1 MPNSVRSILK
11 NADFRHVVLGL
22 LSTALILVYLFK
34 LWHINPRRPFIYS
47 GDGLLS
53 LMSFQNMKESF
64 WYLKS
69 SHLGFPFQQNL
80 SDFPAVADTTNLV
93 VSRLLIS
100 LTGDI
105 NLTFNIQYFF
115 SYFSG
120 FLGAYV
126 GSRLLRLAPTYAMCV
141 GIIYAF
147 LPFHY
152 LHGASH
158 LYLSSYWTIP
168 LWLAVIVKELI
179 TPGWVLSSKS
189 DTESLFR
196 RYASSKT
203 FLLLLLII
211 FSSSAGFYYSVFFIL
226 ATGFFGLLI
235 LLRERMSKNLGLL
248 LISIAGAFFIAIQ
261 LLPILLFQRS
271 AGPNNESVQR
281 GLFELRFYSLDI
293 TKLFLPFRDHRLSL
307 VREWAHSLDA
317 SLWAGEY
324 QEPLGF
330 LLAFSFL
337 CLIVIYV
344 FQTKSGKRYS
354 LLVPLAQIELFLL
367 GLSVVGG
374 GGYFLGALGFTQIR
388 VWSRISI
395 ALAFPALVFMCQL
408 IDPVVKRLRNRKVQF
423 LVVIGI
429 AALQILDTTPTT
441 LATNYAQ
448 ISEEWNS
455 DERIANLIEGSIS
468 PDAKIFQLPIVMF
481 PESSPVYQL
490 ADYEHLRMYL
500 HLPSAYFSYG
510 GIKGRESQWQ
520 NRLSDDPETLFT
532 QLALI
537 GYDAVWIDRRGFEK
551 NPSTFSLYAE
561 KVIGRSIIKDLS
573 STSDLYDIREFSADL
588 KNLMS
593 KQEQRKIKYQLL
605 TPVSYSP
612 AEGMSSIESD
622 GATKF
627 IWSSSSGR
635 LDIQNFSRTD
645 AHVVLTGAVEAVS
658 AGNISIDG
666 PCKLKMVISP
676 EPKIFRCEFE
686 VPKAGTQIIFTSDN
700 SKIDDSDPRDL
711 RFRLVDLQ
719 FTE

>member
-1 MPNSVRSILK
+1 
-11 NADFRHVVLGL
+11 
-22 LSTALILVYLFK
+22 
-34 LWHINPRRPFIYS
+34 
-47 GDGLLS
+47 
-53 LMSFQNMKESF
+53 MKESF

-93 VSRLLIS
+93 ISRLLIS

-120 FLGAYV
+120 FFGAYV
-126 GSRLLRLAPTYAMCV
+126 GSRLLRLVPIYAMCI
-141 GIIYAF
+141 GIIYTF

-158 LYLSSYWTIP
+158 LYLTSYWTIP
-168 LWLAVIVKELI
+168 LWLGVIVKELT
-179 TPGWVLSSKS
+179 TPGWVLSYQPGAE
-189 DTESLFR
+189 TLFR
-196 RYASSKT
+196 RYVSGKT

-226 ATGFFGLLI
+226 ASGFFGLLI
-235 LLRERMSKNLGLL
+235 LLRERKFKNLGLL
-248 LISIAGAFFIAIQ
+248 LLSVTGAFLIALQ
-261 LLPILLFQRS
+261 TLPVLLFQRS
-271 AGPNNESVQR
+271 AGSNTEPVQR
-281 GLFELRFYSLDI
+281 GLYELRFYSLDM

-307 VREWAHSLDA
+307 VREWAHSLDT

-337 CLIVIYV
+337 SLLVIYV
-344 FQTKSGKRYS
+344 FQTKRINRYS
-354 LLVPLAQIELFLL
+354 LLAPLAQIELFFL
-367 GLSVVGG
+367 GLAVVGG

-395 ALAFPALVFMCQL
+395 ALAFPALVFMFQL
-408 IDPVVKRLRNRKVQF
+408 IDPVVKRLQNTKIQF
-423 LVVIGI
+423 LVVIGL
-429 AALQILDTTPTT
+429 AAFQILDTTPVS
-441 LATNYAQ
+441 LAPNYEN
-448 ISEEWNS
+448 ISEKWNQ
-455 DERIANLIEGSIS
+455 DERIANVIKDSLS
-468 PDAKIFQLPIVMF
+468 PDAKIFQLPIVKF

-510 GIKGRESQWQ
+510 GVKGRESQWQ

-537 GYDAVWIDRRGFEK
+537 GYEAVWIDRRGFEK

-561 KVIGRSIIKDLS
+561 KVIGKSIIQDES
-573 STSDLYDIREFSADL
+573 STFELYDIREFSAGL
-588 KNLMS
+588 KNSMS
-593 KQEQRKIKYQLL
+593 KQDQRKIKYQLL
-605 TPVSYSP
+605 TPVSFSP
-612 AEGMSSIESD
+612 GEGMSSLESN
-622 GATKF
+622 GATKW
-627 IWSSSSGR
+627 IWSSSTGK
-635 LDIQNFSRTD
+635 LDIQNFSRTN
-645 AHVVLTGAVEAVS
+645 AHVVLTGTIEAVS
-658 AGNISIDG
+658 NGNISIAG
-666 PCKLKMVISP
+666 ACKLKMVISP
-676 EPKIFRCEFE
+676 ERKTFRCEFE
-686 VPKAGTQIIFTSDN
+686 VPKNGTQLTFTSDN
-700 SKIDDSDPRDL
+700 LKIDDSDPRDL